1 MIKLFGSKKDGD
13 SEAERRKRAEA
24 LSGRAIKY
32 VTERDAAAGAD
43 VVIGKAGSLSVRQG
57 QLIVLSSQKIV
68 FRCAVEKL
76 KISELMSLEGVILEG
91 PDQEQGGRVRKVI
104 AYYTYYRS

>member
-13 SEAERRKRAEA
+13 SETERRKRAEA

-43 VVIGKAGSLSVRQG
+43 VVIGKAGS
-57 QLIVLSSQKIV
+57 LIVLSSQKIV

>member
-1 MIKLFGSKKDGD
+1 M
-13 SEAERRKRAEA
+13 
-24 LSGRAIKY
+24 
-32 VTERDAAAGAD
+32 
-43 VVIGKAGSLSVRQG
+43 RQG